1 MWFTHI
7 TFYHGKALLRVEYT
21 EHYFE
26 SVSKRSGGLPEK
38 NRILWRG
45 DSGLKDG
52 CDNKVDLTGGW
63 YDAGDYVKF
72 GFPMAFS
79 TTLLSWGIINYQTA
93 YNDAKQLKMAYT
105 QITWPLDYFVKCHTK
120 VISLKF
126 D

>member
-1 MWFTHI
+1 MCF
-7 TFYHGKALLRVEYT
+7 KDRK
-21 EHYFE
+21 HYFE
-26 SVSKRSGGLPEK
+26 IVSKRSGGLPDK

-93 YNDAKQLKMAYT
+93 YNDAKQLKQAYM
-105 QITWPLDYFVKCHTK
+105 QITWTLDYFVKCHTK
-120 VISLKF
+120 VGNQTLMQIVLK
-126 D
+126 